1 MAWRCTRLDPNRE
14 VNEAAQGNAEA
25 VQAYETFHG
34 FIETASEAVGRG
46 VLFDL
51 HGQSHEQNSTEC
63 GYLVRTEDLNSGNYR
78 FGLVVEN
85 NGTDWSMTSLFTA
98 PRRRACAPWPTRPG

>member
-1 MAWRCTRLDPNRE
+1 MKVAERVADEIEVQLGLRPHLVLSNLKRTKLDPNRE

-78 FGLVVEN
+78 F
-85 NGTDWSMTSLFTA
+85 
-98 PRRRACAPWPTRPG
+98 